1 MSNGGVNVPAEE
13 YDKDNQSNPTPEP
26 NPVNVTMG
34 GVPQQWTASN
44 PISGFDLKRD
54 SGIDRILGFEEFH
67 ANIGSFDDDEEIN
80 NKNS

>member
-1 MSNGGVNVPAEE
+1 MSNGEVGVPADS
-13 YDKDNQSNPTPEP
+13 YDKSYQDDPNVAP

-34 GVPQQWTASN
+34 GVPQQWTAAN

-54 SGIDRILGFEEFH
+54 SGIDRILDFTEFH
-67 ANIGSFDDDEEIN
+67 SNIGSFNDDEEIN